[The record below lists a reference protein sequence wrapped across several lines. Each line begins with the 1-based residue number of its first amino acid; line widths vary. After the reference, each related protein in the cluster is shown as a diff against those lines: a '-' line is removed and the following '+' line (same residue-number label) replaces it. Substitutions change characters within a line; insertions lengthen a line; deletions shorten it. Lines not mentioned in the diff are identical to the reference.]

1 VCSDGSAKSKEHARV
16 SKDEDGVGLCG
27 VSRRTNL
34 RLWETIAASVSIVS
48 DCYLQWMAQLQRVA
62 P

>member
-1 VCSDGSAKSKEHARV
+1 MCSDGSAKSKEHARV

-34 RLWETIAASVSIVS
+34 WLWETIAARAPLFRIVIYNEWRNS
-48 DCYLQWMAQLQRVA
+48 NV
-62 P
+62 